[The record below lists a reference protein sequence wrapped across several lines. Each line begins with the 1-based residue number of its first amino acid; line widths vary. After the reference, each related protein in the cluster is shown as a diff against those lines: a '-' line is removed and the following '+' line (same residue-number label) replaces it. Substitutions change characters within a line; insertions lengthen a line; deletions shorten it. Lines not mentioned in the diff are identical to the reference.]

1 MKRQSYDSVAY
12 YYEKLGLLLGRSYQ
26 DSKFDFLDRLKE
38 GDQVLYLG
46 GGTGVNLQELLDR
59 IGSDGTVH
67 YIEASAKMI
76 LRAKRR
82 VKPEQ
87 LPQVVFLHQSDFAH
101 IPLRTFDVILTQ
113 FFLDILLDQEIHRL
127 FQEVEKRTTLDVRW
141 IFVDFFS
148 AKGKT
153 WLVNLMIWF
162 FRRTTGNP
170 RKDLPNYA
178 HFFYSWDWE
187 IREKKARQLGFIQ
200 AWLLMKDRSK

>member
-1 MKRQSYDSVAY
+1 MKRHSYDSVAY
-12 YYEKLGLLLGRSYQ
+12 YYEKLGFLLGRPYQ
-26 DSKFDFLDRLKE
+26 DSKFDFLDRLQE
-38 GDQVLYLG
+38 GDQVLCLG
-46 GGTGVNLQELLDR
+46 GGTGVNLQRLLDG

-67 YIEASAKMI
+67 YLEASAKMI

-87 LPQVVFLHQSDFAH
+87 LSQVVFLHQSDFAE
-101 IPLRTFDVILTQ
+101 IPLHTYDVILTQ

-127 FQEVEKRTTLDVRW
+127 FQEVEERTALDVRW

-153 WLVNLMIWF
+153 WLVNLMIFF
-162 FRRTTGNP
+162 FRWTTGHP
-170 RKDLPNYA
+170 RNDLPNYA

-187 IREKKARQLGFIQ
+187 IKERKARQRGFIQ
-200 AWLLMKDRSK
+200 AWLLMKDRNK